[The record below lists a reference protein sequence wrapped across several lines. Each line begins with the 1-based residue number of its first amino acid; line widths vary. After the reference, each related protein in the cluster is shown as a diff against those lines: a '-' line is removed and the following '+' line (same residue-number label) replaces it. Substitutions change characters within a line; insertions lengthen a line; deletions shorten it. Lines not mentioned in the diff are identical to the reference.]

1 MAEQVGLLG
10 GSFDPIHNG
19 HLSIARAVAERLA
32 LDRVIFLPSANPP
45 HKAADRLSDAG
56 HRAAMVRLAI
66 AGEPLFD
73 FSDYDLTRSGPSY
86 TIDTVAHFHRLLGP
100 DVGLFWIIGGD
111 SLTELAAWHRVRDL
125 VDDCRIVT
133 AGRPGWTTTD
143 WSRLQTVLTNEQ
155 ITRLRADVLD
165 TPLVDISSTDIRNRV
180 RQSQSIAHLVPEEI
194 RCYIDVQRLYRK
206 PQ

>member
-19 HLSIARAVAERLA
+19 HLAIARAVAQRLA

-45 HKAADRLSDAG
+45 HKAVDRLSDAE

-86 TIDTVAHFHRLLGP
+86 TIDTVAHFHRLLGS

-111 SLTELAAWHRVRDL
+111 TLAELAAWHRVREL
-125 VDDCRIVT
+125 VDNCRIVT
-133 AGRPGWTTTD
+133 ASRPGWTTTD
-143 WSRLQTVLTNEQ
+143 WSRLQTVLTSEQ

-180 RQSQSIAHLVPEEI
+180 RQGQSIAHLVPEEVY
-194 RCYIDVQRLYRK
+194 RYIDAQRLYC
-206 PQ
+206 